1 MSEEQLPPL
10 PKFDLMHY
18 TPYRLAVAAQKL
30 SEALEQ
36 QYKKKF
42 GISIPEWRV
51 IVHVTYW
58 GGASVRDIEARVGME
73 KSKVSRA
80 ASRLEEKGLITK
92 EINDKDRRLIHLTL
106 TPKGR
111 KLMSELLPL
120 ASSFQDKLQIQMAET
135 FEGFERGLDK
145 ILDEIE
151 L

>member
-1 MSEEQLPPL
+1 
-10 PKFDLMHY
+10 
-18 TPYRLAVAAQKL
+18 
-30 SEALEQ
+30 
-36 QYKKKF
+36 
-42 GISIPEWRV
+42 
-51 IVHVTYW
+51 
-58 GGASVRDIEARVGME
+58 ME

-106 TPKGR
+106 TPKGH

-120 ASSFQDKLQIQMAET
+120 ASSFQDKLQIQMAEA